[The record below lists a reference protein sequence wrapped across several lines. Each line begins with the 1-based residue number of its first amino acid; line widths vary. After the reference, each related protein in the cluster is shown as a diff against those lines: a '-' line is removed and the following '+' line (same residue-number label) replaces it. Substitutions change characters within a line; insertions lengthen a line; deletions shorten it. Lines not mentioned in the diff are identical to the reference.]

1 MTNNLIDTGNVLS
14 LIATTS
20 SRIKDLII
28 EEGQLIFLQD
38 LGRIA
43 FDHDGKRIFYNQ
55 ITELASESDRI
66 ALKEPLSGYYFVI
79 DTATLWFYQDGW
91 IQNTNKP
98 EQIICID
105 VELPT
110 LGQAKENLLYVN
122 KSEKEI
128 VIFDKQ
134 LNDYIIVSNF
144 TNDVT
149 DADIEDLF
157 VY

>member
-1 MTNNLIDTGNVLS
+1 MTNNLIDTGSVLS

-28 EEGQLIFLQD
+28 KEGQLIFLQD

-43 FDHDGKRIFYNQ
+43 FDHNDKRIFYNQ
-55 ITELASESDRI
+55 ITELASESDRV

-122 KSEKEI
+122 KAEQEI
-128 VIFDKQ
+128 VIFDKEQ
-134 LNDYIIVSNF
+134 NDYIIVSNYAHLA
-144 TNDVT
+144 T
-149 DADIEDLF
+149 DSDIEYLF
-157 VY
+157 I

>member
-28 EEGQLIFLQD
+28 KEGQLIFLQD

-43 FDHDGKRIFYNQ
+43 FDHNGKRIFYNQ
-55 ITELASESDRI
+55 ITELTSETDRI
-66 ALKEPLSGYYFVI
+66 ALQEPLSGYYFVI

-98 EQIICID
+98 EQVICID

-122 KSEKEI
+122 KLEKEI
-128 VIFDKQ
+128 VIFDKAE
-134 LNDYIIVSNF
+134 NNYITVSNY
-144 TNDVT
+144 TNEVT
-149 DADIEDLF
+149 NEDIEDLF
-157 VY
+157 I

>member
-43 FDHDGKRIFYNQ
+43 FDHNGKRVFYNQ

-149 DADIEDLF
+149 DEDIEDLF

>member
-1 MTNNLIDTGNVLS
+1 MADTTNVKTVMNLV
-14 LIATTS
+14 ATTS
-20 SRIKDLII
+20 SKIRSLTIKD
-28 EEGQLIFLQD
+28 GQLIFIQD

-43 FDHDGKRIFYNQ
+43 FDHNDKRVFYNQ
-55 ITELASESDRI
+55 ITELASESDRV

-122 KSEKEI
+122 KAEQEI
-128 VIFDKQ
+128 AIFDKEQ
-134 LNDYIIVSNF
+134 NDYIIVSNYAHLA
-144 TNDVT
+144 T
-149 DADIEDLF
+149 DSDIEDLF
-157 VY
+157 I

>member
-79 DTATLWFYQDGW
+79 DTATLWF
-91 IQNTNKP
+91 
-98 EQIICID
+98 
-105 VELPT
+105 
-110 LGQAKENLLYVN
+110 
-122 KSEKEI
+122 
-128 VIFDKQ
+128 
-134 LNDYIIVSNF
+134 
-144 TNDVT
+144 
-149 DADIEDLF
+149 
-157 VY
+157 